1 MDIIKVFLNNG
12 IELEQNQAEL
22 IDQYADLL
30 KKYNDRV
37 NLISRKDIDNVL
49 INHIL
54 PCYLFSDK
62 LKGYESVLDIGTGGG
77 LPGIVFAINH
87 HKSQILLIDSTKK
100 KIQAVTEIVQTLG
113 LTNVETYWTRV
124 EDKKFIERFEK
135 RFDLII
141 SRSTAD
147 LKTIVFYAIP
157 LLKKLNTSKLA
168 VMKGGDLR
176 EEINQAKEVYPNL
189 HLTISPLNYQPGNEN
204 NSNQKYIVTVENFD
218 EGIKKNIR

>member
-1 MDIIKVFLNNG
+1 MDIIKVFQNNG
-12 IELEQNQAEL
+12 IELEQNQAKL

-30 KKYNDRV
+30 KKYNDRL

-77 LPGIVFAINH
+77 LPGVVFAINH

-113 LTNVETYWTRV
+113 LKNVETYWTRV
-124 EDKKFIERFEK
+124 EDKKFIERFGK
-135 RFDLII
+135 RYDLII

-157 LLKKLNTSKLA
+157 LLKKLNTAQLA
-168 VMKGGDLR
+168 VMKGGDLKTEILQTKR
-176 EEINQAKEVYPNL
+176 EFPNL
-189 HLTISPLNYQPGNEN
+189 HLSIRPLIYKPGNESN
-204 NSNQKYIVTVENFD
+204 INQKYIVTVENFD

>member
-1 MDIIKVFLNNG
+1 MDIIKIFQNNG
-12 IELEQNQAEL
+12 VELEQNQAEL
-22 IDQYADLL
+22 IYQYTDLL

-62 LKGYESVLDIGTGGG
+62 LNGYESVLDIGTGGG
-77 LPGIVFAINH
+77 LPGIVFAVNH
-87 HKSQILLIDSTKK
+87 QKSQILLIDSTKK

-113 LTNVETYWTRV
+113 LKKVETYWTRV
-124 EDKKFIERFEK
+124 EDRNFVEQFGK

-141 SRSTAD
+141 SRATAD
-147 LKTIVFYAIP
+147 LKTIIFYAKP
-157 LLKKLNTSKLA
+157 LFKNLNTSKLA

-176 EEINQAKEVYPNL
+176 EEINQAKEVSPNL
-189 HLTISPLNYQPGNEN
+189 HLTISPLNYRPGNEN
-204 NSNQKYIVTVENFD
+204 NSSQKYIVTVENFD
-218 EGIKKNIR
+218 E

>member
-12 IELEQNQAEL
+12 IKLEQNQAEL
-22 IDQYADLL
+22 IDQYAGLL

-100 KIQAVTEIVQTLG
+100 KICTVKEIVQTLA
-113 LTNVETYWTRV
+113 LNNVETIWTRV
-124 EDKKFIERFEK
+124 EDNNFVKQWGNH
-135 RFDLII
+135 FDLII
-141 SRSTAD
+141 SRATVD
-147 LKTIVFYAIP
+147 LKTLIIYSKP
-157 LLKKLNTSKLA
+157 LFRNLDRGKLA
-168 VMKGGDLR
+168 VMKGGDLS
-176 EEINQAKEVYPNL
+176 EEINQAKEVSPHL
-189 HLTISPLNYQPGNEN
+189 HLAISPLNYQPGNEN
-204 NSNQKYIVTVENFD
+204 NLNQKYIVTVENFD
-218 EGIKKNIR
+218 E

>member
-1 MDIIKVFLNNG
+1 MDIFKVFLNNG

-22 IDQYADLL
+22 IEQYTNLL

-37 NLISRKDIDNVL
+37 NLISRKDIDKVL

-62 LKGYESVLDIGTGGG
+62 LKEYESVLDIGTGGG

-100 KIQAVTEIVQTLG
+100 KIQAVKEFVQTLG
-113 LTNVETYWTRV
+113 LKNVETYWTRV
-124 EDKKFIERFEK
+124 EDKNFVEQLGK

-141 SRSTAD
+141 SRATAE
-147 LKTIVFYAIP
+147 LKTIISYAKP
-157 LLKKLNTSKLA
+157 LFKNLNTSKLA
-168 VMKGGDLR
+168 VMKGGDLS
-176 EEINQAKEVYPNL
+176 EEINKAMEEYPNL
-189 HLTISPLNYQPGNEN
+189 HLSISPLNYQPGNEN

-218 EGIKKNIR
+218 E